1 MLEREQIRLH
11 QLPAGRVR
19 HGFHRG
25 LQGRMLEVEMASDE
39 DAGGVDTGSL
49 VEVDSERELY
59 LGEVYSRDGL
69 DLIIFVDHVV
79 DRKELTAIQDSW
91 DRTGRH

>member
-19 HGFHRG
+19 HGFHRR

-39 DAGGVDTGSL
+39 DAGGLDTGSL
-49 VEVDSERELY
+49 VEVDCERTLY
-59 LGEVYSRDGL
+59 LGEIYSRDGICL
-69 DLIIFVDHVV
+69 VIAVDHAV
-79 DRKELTAIQDSW
+79 DRKELAAIQDTW
-91 DRTGRH
+91 DHAGHH